1 MPDIPRL
8 STPWIPYSETRWR
21 AVPSLKRARDKVGRG
36 LYAQHQPTTL
46 KCKGVMHM
54 IETKRNVD
62 GCVTIG
68 LEDLQ
73 AMIEQ
78 AASKGAAKA

>member
-1 MPDIPRL
+1 
-8 STPWIPYSETRWR
+8 
-21 AVPSLKRARDKVGRG
+21 
-36 LYAQHQPTTL
+36 
-46 KCKGVMHM
+46 M